1 MSDLLS
7 KQQKVRV
14 LVDVGLFISLFLL
27 PWWLVLPTLLFFV
40 FYFAYFCE
48 FVFFMLLLDLMYGTH
63 LFSIFGYMVPV
74 ALLALVLFI
83 VVELSKEYLAFNN
96 R

>member
-1 MSDLLS
+1 MLDLLS
-7 KQQKVRV
+7 KQQKMRV

-27 PWWLVLPTLLFFV
+27 PWWLVFPAFIFSL
-40 FYFAYFCE
+40 FYFAYFFE
-48 FVFFMLLLDLMYGTH
+48 FVFFVLLFDLMYGTH
-63 LFSIFGYMVPV
+63 SFSIFGHMIPV